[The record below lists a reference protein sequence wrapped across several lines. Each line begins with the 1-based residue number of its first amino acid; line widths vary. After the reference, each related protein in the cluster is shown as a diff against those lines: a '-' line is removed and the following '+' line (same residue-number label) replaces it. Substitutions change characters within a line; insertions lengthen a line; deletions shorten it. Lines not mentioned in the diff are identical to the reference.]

1 MDSNAILKCCLGLSV
16 TGGTFATADAA
27 PVHDKNHKQP
37 NVIFLVADDLGFGDI
52 GCNGEKAVRTPN
64 VDALANDGIRFTDA
78 HACASTSTPS
88 RYSLFTGHYNWRRND
103 TGIAPGDAAMIIKP
117 EQYTI
122 ADMFKS
128 VGYTTGAIG
137 KWHLGLGDERGKQDW
152 NGTIT
157 PGLKDI
163 GFDYSCIMAATADR
177 VPCVF
182 IENGKVDH
190 YDPTAP
196 IYVSYKKNFPG
207 EPSGKNNP
215 ELLTK
220 LRPSFGH
227 DQAIVNGISRIG
239 FMKGG
244 GKALWVDENIADT
257 IASKAIHFINENSN
271 KPFFLYVGTNDVH
284 VPRFPHPRFQGKSGM
299 GLRGDAI
306 LQFDWTVGA
315 IIKALK
321 DQGIYDNTLIVLT
334 SDNGPIVDDG
344 YADKAKELLGSHRP
358 WGEYRGT
365 KYSIYEAGTR
375 VPFIVTWPNQIKPG
389 ESEAL
394 MTQIDLY
401 ASLAKLVD
409 GKIEKGGAPD
419 SQNHLKALLGKDKKG
434 RDYIIE
440 SSGMLAVSTGEW
452 KYIPPKINK
461 RNPKRSVPV
470 QLYNLRKDI
479 GEKHNVAA
487 QYPKIVEKLDKYLK
501 AEMAK
506 K

>member
-1 MDSNAILKCCLGLSV
+1 MNTNKLLKCGLGLTV
-16 TGGTFATADAA
+16 LGGAA
-27 PVHDKNHKQP
+27 MPAQAANEANDKKP
-37 NVIFLVADDLGFGDI
+37 NVIFIVADDLGFGDI
-52 GCNGEKAVRTPN
+52 GCNGEKTVNTPN
-64 VDALANDGIRFTDA
+64 VDALANAGLRFTDA

-88 RYSLFTGHYNWRRND
+88 RYALFTGHYNWRRKD
-103 TGIAPGDAAMIIKP
+103 TGIAPGDAAMIIRP
-117 EQYTI
+117 EQITI

-137 KWHLGLGDERGKQDW
+137 KWHLGLGNERGKQDW
-152 NGTIT
+152 NGTIS
-157 PGLKDI
+157 PALSDI

-177 VPCVF
+177 VPCVW
-182 IENGKVDH
+182 IENAKVSN

-207 EPSGKNNP
+207 EPSGKDNP

-244 GKALWVDENIADT
+244 GKALWKDENIADT
-257 IASKAIHFINENSN
+257 IAAKAVNFIKSHKEN
-271 KPFFLYVGTNDVH
+271 PFFLYVGTNDVH
-284 VPRFPHPRFQGKSGM
+284 VPRYPHPRFQGKSGM

-306 LQFDWTVGA
+306 LQFDWTVGE

-321 DQGIYDNTLIVLT
+321 EQGIYENTLIVLT

-344 YADKAKELLGSHRP
+344 YADKAVELLGSHRP

-375 VPFIVTWPNQIKPG
+375 IPFIATWEDHIQPG
-389 ESEAL
+389 ESKAL
-394 MTQIDLY
+394 FSQIDLY
-401 ASLAKLVD
+401 ASMAKLV
-409 GKIEKGGAPD
+409 GAKIEEGAAPD
-419 SQNHLKALLGKDKKG
+419 SKNNLKALLGKDKKG
-434 RDYIIE
+434 RKYIIE
-440 SSGMLAVSTGEW
+440 SSGALAVSTGEW
-452 KYIPPKINK
+452 KYIPAAVNK
-461 RNPKRSVPV
+461 KHPKRSRPA
-470 QLYNLRKDI
+470 QLYNLHEDI

-487 QYPKIVEKLDKYLK
+487 ENPKIVKKLDKILQQEK
-501 AEMAK
+501 NK

>member
-1 MDSNAILKCCLGLSV
+1 MESNYCLKYILGLSAA
-16 TGGTFATADAA
+16 ATAVMNAQAA
-27 PVHDKNHKQP
+27 SPGKPDHRP

-52 GCNGEKAVRTPN
+52 CCNGESTVNTPN
-64 VDALANDGIRFTDA
+64 VDALAADGLRFTDA

-103 TGIAPGDAAMIIKP
+103 TGIAPGDAAMIIRP
-117 EQYTI
+117 EQATI
-122 ADMFKS
+122 ADMFKQA
-128 VGYTTGAIG
+128 GYTTGAIG
-137 KWHLGLGDERGKQDW
+137 KWHLGLGNQRGTQDW
-152 NGTIT
+152 NGTLS
-157 PGLKDI
+157 PALNDI

-190 YDPTAP
+190 YDASAP
-196 IYVSYKKNFPG
+196 IFVSYKKNFPG

-257 IASKAIHFINENSN
+257 ITAKTIRFIERNSD

-284 VPRFPHPRFQGKSGM
+284 VPRYPHPRFQGKSGM

-344 YADKAKELLGSHRP
+344 YDDKAQELLGNHRP
-358 WGEYRGT
+358 WGAFRGS

-375 VPFIVTWPNQIKPG
+375 IPFIVTWKDKIKPG
-389 ESEAL
+389 ETDAL
-394 MTQIDLY
+394 FSQIDLY
-401 ASLAKLVD
+401 ASLADLVD
-409 GKIEKGGAPD
+409 GEIEKGAAPD
-419 SQNHLKALLGKDKKG
+419 SQNHLKVLLGKKQKG

-440 SSGMLAVSTGEW
+440 SSGVLAVSTGEW
-452 KYIPPKINK
+452 KYIPARINK
-461 RNPKRSVPV
+461 RRPKQSKPA
-470 QLYNLRKDI
+470 QLYNLKNDI
-479 GEKHNVAA
+479 GEKHNVAR
-487 QYPKIVEKLDKYLK
+487 QFPKIVKKLDKILQ
-501 AEMAK
+501 AEKQK

>member
-1 MDSNAILKCCLGLSV
+1 MENESLLKCCLGLTV
-16 TGGTFATADAA
+16 LGGAFTATAAAA
-27 PVHDKNHKQP
+27 PDKTPKKP
-37 NVIFLVADDLGFGDI
+37 NVIFLVADDLGFGDLS
-52 GCNGEKAVRTPN
+52 CNGEKTINTPN
-64 VDALANDGIRFTDA
+64 VDALTNDGLRFTDA

-88 RYSLFTGHYNWRRND
+88 RYSLFTGHYNWRRKD
-103 TGIAPGDAAMIIKP
+103 TGIAPGDAAMIIRP
-117 EQYTI
+117 EQITI

-137 KWHLGLGDERGKQDW
+137 KWHLGLGDKRGEQDW

-157 PGLKDI
+157 PGLTDI

-177 VPCVF
+177 VPCVW
-182 IENGKVDH
+182 IENAKIAN

-196 IYVSYKKNFPG
+196 VYVNYKHNFPG
-207 EPSGKNNP
+207 EPTGKDNP

-220 LRPSFGH
+220 LKHSHGH
-227 DQAIVNGISRIG
+227 DMSIVNGIGRIG

-244 GKALWVDENIADT
+244 GKALWKDENIADT
-257 IASKAIHFINENSN
+257 IASKAIGFIKKNSD

-284 VPRFPHPRFQGKSGM
+284 VPRYPHPRFQGKSGM

-315 IIKALK
+315 IVKALK
-321 DQGIYDNTLIVLT
+321 DEGIYENTLIVLT
-334 SDNGPIVDDG
+334 SDNGPIIDDG
-344 YADKAKELLGSHRP
+344 YKDQAQELLGNHRP
-358 WGEYRGT
+358 WGDFRGT

-375 VPFIVTWPNQIKPG
+375 IPFIATWTDKIKPG
-389 ESEAL
+389 VTDAL
-394 MTQIDLY
+394 FSHIDLY
-401 ASLAKLVD
+401 ASLAELVD
-409 GKIEKGGAPD
+409 GKIAEGAAPD
-419 SQNHLKALLGKDKKG
+419 SKNNLKALLGKDKKG

-440 SSGMLAVSTGEW
+440 SSGVLAVSTGEW
-452 KYIPPKINK
+452 KYIPARPNK
-461 RNPKRSVPV
+461 KNPKKSAPA

-487 QYPKIVEKLDKYLK
+487 ENPAIVKKLDKILQD
-501 AEMAK
+501 ERAK